1 VLLKKIMKATVLL
14 TGLTLLCLST
24 IVSAEPFAPRANVP
38 VEVANTYLG
47 KTAHDS
53 AIPTEKRVG
62 IPTYPGAVVIRTFA
76 VDKRPTTYK
85 GLPVVEMIS
94 ADDYQTVVDFYK
106 KKLPSWRNAELVSAY
121 YFAQNG
127 HLNFFKPAEPHVG
140 IHKMKTYFLDSDRK
154 TLRKMLPG
162 AQTLIKV
169 FFAK

>member
-1 VLLKKIMKATVLL
+1 MLLKKILKAAVFL
-14 TGLTLLCLST
+14 TGLSMLGLP
-24 IVSAEPFAPRANVP
+24 IIGAAKPFAPRANVP
-38 VEVANTYLG
+38 GEIANTYLG

-53 AIPTEKRVG
+53 AIPTDERVG
-62 IPTYPGAVVIRTFA
+62 IPAYPGAVVIRTFA

-94 ADDYQTVVDFYK
+94 ADDYQKVVSYYK
-106 KKLPSWRNAELVSAY
+106 EKLPSWRNAELVSAY

-140 IHKMKTYFLDSDRK
+140 IHKMKNYFLDGDRK